1 MKSMNQMMICFSL
14 FLTGGD
20 IERLARVTEG
30 NIIMPPKRL
39 SAKQNLKQHLK
50 KKKIVL
56 VQLKLQ
62 IVTLDGQDIL
72 EVIYRR
78 YAKRLQ

>member
-1 MKSMNQMMICFSL
+1 MNQMMICFSL

>member
-1 MKSMNQMMICFSL
+1 MNQMMICFSL

-39 SAKQNLKQHLK
+39 VAKQKLKQHL

-56 VQLKLQ
+56 VQLNLQ
-62 IVTLDGQDIL
+62 IVILDGQDIL
-72 EVIYRR
+72 EVIYKH

>member
-62 IVTLDGQDIL
+62 IVILDGQDIL